1 MIQKQAEAVEALT
14 GNATSVG
21 EISVSRIDEP
31 AVCEQFLA
39 WFECR
44 PAAGISA
51 ARVGAENESLYGRS
65 MVDSCRVPRRSLS
78 LCTLLGAAVSL
89 IDERRRCWESCFPF
103 ARMVCPT
110 RRCGVVP
117 LQSAHGS
124 ISGSPSQP
132 STTGQ
137 SPGANPFPQPSV
149 SALPLTEPMFELMG

>member
-103 ARMVCPT
+103 ARMVCPRYVAASYPYSRCT
-110 RRCGVVP
+110 ARSAGHRASRVRLARVQARTRSRSQASRRC
-117 LQSAHGS
+117 H
-124 ISGSPSQP
+124 
-132 STTGQ
+132 
-137 SPGANPFPQPSV
+137 
-149 SALPLTEPMFELMG
+149 